1 MNITRDTI
9 ELLAFI
15 GFLLLAW
22 VVLLAFVILGWV

>member
-9 ELLAFI
+9 ELLTFI